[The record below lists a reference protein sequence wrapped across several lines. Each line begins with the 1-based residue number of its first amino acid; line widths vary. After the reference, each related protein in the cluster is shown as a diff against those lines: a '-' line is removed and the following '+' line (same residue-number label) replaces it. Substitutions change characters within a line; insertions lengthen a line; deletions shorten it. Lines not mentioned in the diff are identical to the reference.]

1 MKKGLLILFLTS
13 IILSGCSSYLTLS
26 DNVSKK
32 KEPYEKI
39 VVVARSQQQTIRRQF
54 EEEVARLLKSNEIDA
69 MASVSAGVQ
78 LPMDRQPNENEV
90 ESIRKSLV
98 NKGYDGI
105 IVTNL
110 VDSREYQDVVPGNSY
125 TTAYPV
131 RYGRFGRYVSYYPV
145 SYWEPD
151 RLETGVLYILEST
164 FYRLQPESDMGLQWI
179 GRFEINNPSDITK
192 TSTKYAEELV
202 KELVKESISNSQN

>member
-1 MKKGLLILFLTS
+1 MKKGLYVLFLVS

-39 VVVARSQQQTIRRQF
+39 LVVGRSKQQTVRRQF
-54 EEEVARLLKSNEIDA
+54 EEQVALLLESNGIEA
-69 MASVSAGVQ
+69 MSSASAGIEI
-78 LPMDRQPNENEV
+78 PMDHQPNESEV
-90 ESIRKSLV
+90 ERIRQAMIG
-98 NKGYDGI
+98 KGYDGVV
-105 IVTNL
+105 VTNL
-110 VDSREYQDVVPGNSY
+110 VDSRQYQDVIPGNSY

-151 RLETGVLYILEST
+151 RLETGVLYVLESA
-164 FYRLQPESDMGLQWI
+164 FYRLQPESDMGLQWL
-179 GRFEINNPSDITK
+179 GRFELKNPSDIAK
-192 TSTKYAEELV
+192 TSNKYAEELV
-202 KELVKESISNSQN
+202 KELLKESISNSQN